1 MIKPVLLTLLFHFSL
16 QAANFQVVEKQIGS
30 SKLTFVRNVQAEK
43 DQKGEEKFYNTKADF
58 ALIERL
64 APLNKLTLASIT
76 AESLK
81 SLTAEEFNQL
91 YARLQSGP
99 PLQGDY
105 KGTVLQKSNVFMSV
119 KKKILK
125 NLKLEGAL
133 ATAVA
138 ALCQKNEDCLYE
150 LIWKGKRFLPKNDL
164 GQIEAQ
170 TLLQLPVGSLALFP
184 MNTYCGISQIDAR
197 KESHVTDGNF
207 ADDFSHYVAMRDEFI
222 TRKQMSITEE
232 YRMVHP
238 GLYIGKVYS
247 NKIFLFNVSL
257 ESNSPQTKESANAC
271 FDGSKT
277 R

>member
-1 MIKPVLLTLLFHFSL
+1 MIKFILLILFFNVSL
-16 QAANFQVVEKQIGS
+16 HAANFQVVEKQAGPA
-30 SKLTFVRNVQAEK
+30 KLTFVRNIQAEK
-43 DQKGEEKFYNTKADF
+43 DQKGEEKFYHAKADF
-58 ALIERL
+58 ALVERM
-64 APLNKLTLASIT
+64 APLNKATLASVT
-76 AESLK
+76 TDALK
-81 SLTAEEFNQL
+81 SLSAEEFNQL

-99 PLQGDY
+99 ALQGDY
-105 KGTVLQKSNVFMSV
+105 KGAILQKSPVFISV

-133 ATAVA
+133 ATAIA
-138 ALCQKNEDCLYE
+138 TLCQKNEDCLYE
-150 LIWKGKRFLPKNDL
+150 LIWKGKRFLPKNSL

-170 TLLQLPVGSLALFP
+170 TLLQLPLGSLAIFP
-184 MNTYCGISQIDAR
+184 MNTYCGISQIDTR
-197 KESHVTDGNF
+197 RESHVTDGNF
-207 ADDFSHYVAMRDEFI
+207 ADDFTTYVTLRDELI

-232 YRMVHP
+232 YRMVRP

-257 ESNSPQTKESANAC
+257 ESNSTPTKESASAC